1 MQKMILF
8 ILGIFLIGIAPVFI
22 TALFQKK
29 SEDFDKVKRKNNFIY
44 LITLCNLC
52 IFFFLN
58 RNSDILLGTL
68 IGSSLFQLL
77 AVGGVSQL
85 FDKKRNRMDGRG
97 QYLAFCAIVL
107 LFLSADYLLTGNAEN
122 NILSPIDGVLLLF
135 LFILYLFICIRNGLE
150 IRIPEKQYI
159 FYFISLEI
167 VILLGTYM
175 ISQNVSKIGAAFGL
189 SQYLTGLTMVS
200 WCINISTMFMSKE
213 KNQKLN
219 YLEEAMEETVISITL
234 LLGGIICFFPL
245 SISSY
250 IIYDLII
257 FGVVSIVLQLVQK
270 IDSRLA
276 ASGMATVYVA
286 FIVYVFIR

>member
-1 MQKMILF
+1 
-8 ILGIFLIGIAPVFI
+8 
-22 TALFQKK
+22 
-29 SEDFDKVKRKNNFIY
+29 
-44 LITLCNLC
+44 
-52 IFFFLN
+52 
-58 RNSDILLGTL
+58 
-68 IGSSLFQLL
+68 
-77 AVGGVSQL
+77 
-85 FDKKRNRMDGRG
+85 
-97 QYLAFCAIVL
+97 
-107 LFLSADYLLTGNAEN
+107 
-122 NILSPIDGVLLLF
+122 
-135 LFILYLFICIRNGLE
+135 
-150 IRIPEKQYI
+150 
-159 FYFISLEI
+159 
-167 VILLGTYM
+167 M

-234 LLGGIICFFPL
+234 L

>member
-22 TALFQKK
+22 TALFQKR
-29 SEDFDKVKRKNNFIY
+29 SDNFDKTKRKNNHIY

-58 RNSDILLGTL
+58 KNSDILLGTL
-68 IGSSLFQLL
+68 IGSSLFHLL

-97 QYLAFCAIVL
+97 QYLAFCTILL
-107 LFLSADYLLTGNAEN
+107 LFLSADYLLTENTAN
-122 NILSPIDGVLLLF
+122 NILSQIDGILLVF
-135 LFILYLFICIRNGLE
+135 LFILYLFIRIRNGLE

-167 VILLGTYM
+167 VILLGAYI
-175 ISQNVSKIGAAFGL
+175 ISKNVSKIGADFGL

-234 LLGGIICFFPL
+234 LLGGIVCFFPL

-250 IIYDLII
+250 IVYDLIV
-257 FGVVSIVLQLVQK
+257 FGVISIALQLVQK

-276 ASGMATVYVA
+276 ASGMETVYVV
-286 FIVYVFIR
+286 FVVYVFIR

>member
-1 MQKMILF
+1 M
-8 ILGIFLIGIAPVFI
+8 
-22 TALFQKK
+22 
-29 SEDFDKVKRKNNFIY
+29 
-44 LITLCNLC
+44 
-52 IFFFLN
+52 
-58 RNSDILLGTL
+58 
-68 IGSSLFQLL
+68 
-77 AVGGVSQL
+77 
-85 FDKKRNRMDGRG
+85 
-97 QYLAFCAIVL
+97 
-107 LFLSADYLLTGNAEN
+107 
-122 NILSPIDGVLLLF
+122 
-135 LFILYLFICIRNGLE
+135 E